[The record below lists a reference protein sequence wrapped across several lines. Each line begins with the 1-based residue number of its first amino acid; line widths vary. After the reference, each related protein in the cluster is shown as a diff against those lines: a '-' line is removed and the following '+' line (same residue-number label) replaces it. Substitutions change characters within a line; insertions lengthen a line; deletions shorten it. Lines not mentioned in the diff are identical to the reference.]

1 MDKILLSRAFFVNSQ
16 GDLLHM
22 EKSFPLKR
30 DLPNLKA
37 RSKFI
42 GEIIFHVGTILV
54 TLVYQIIVSAHLF
67 ISIHFPP
74 VRFLFDM
81 ALSTWPMPNLDDF
94 KKLIYKYD
102 GKTSMRFPLG
112 TSIRY
117 AKLNFQQDSSP
128 QPGLFWYNTFIWYT
142 RSKRRNFQFFK
153 NARVAE
159 SFQECRV
166 CKIFHISLSFSFLSD
181 FSKDYW

>member
-1 MDKILLSRAFFVNSQ
+1 MYLRCLELLIFDIKVHLVHRGAQMDKILLSRAFFVNSQ

-74 VRFLFDM
+74 LRFLFGK
-81 ALSTWPMPNLDDF
+81 AL
-94 KKLIYKYD
+94 
-102 GKTSMRFPLG
+102 
-112 TSIRY
+112 
-117 AKLNFQQDSSP
+117 
-128 QPGLFWYNTFIWYT
+128 YT
-142 RSKRRNFQFFK
+142 
-153 NARVAE
+153 
-159 SFQECRV
+159 
-166 CKIFHISLSFSFLSD
+166 
-181 FSKDYW
+181 